1 MDNNWEVQAIVG
13 FSWSS
18 KALTRSILLNA
29 SGRIHCANGK
39 IHELV
44 FTLVLHWVVL
54 LSYILTY
61 LKNSSK
67 NSIGLYKKLS
77 LLFTIKSYFNTV
89 VTFLWNTVQELIK
102 NSVEVCHIGHVQL
115 KVPFFQKVRFVFQ
128 ISQSSKKIV
137 PKNYPELE
145 IWNSVNNVFK
155 FQAQDSFLEYFFG
168 RLGDL
173 KNESHFLKKKP
184 PLVHIY
190 ETI

>member
-115 KVPFFQKVRFVFQ
+115 KVPFFRKWDSFFKSPNLPKKLFQKTILSLKFEISTRISKQLIQ
-128 ISQSSKKIV
+128 ISSS
-137 PKNYPELE
+137 
-145 IWNSVNNVFK
+145 
-155 FQAQDSFLEYFFG
+155 G
-168 RLGDL
+168 
-173 KNESHFLKKKP
+173 
-184 PLVHIY
+184 
-190 ETI
+190 